1 MTRSPGQPAALQPA
15 VYKSL
20 GLNAL
25 LQQLEGKTAYSVLD
39 LGPACGVN
47 ITFWSQFGCKI
58 YVEDL
63 YRSVRPFLNEPP
75 GEDGEPVAI
84 PFPDLLPFSS
94 EARFDVI
101 LAWDLF
107 NYFHQKQLEALIS
120 YLARFCRAGTY
131 LFALM
136 SVLQQIPSDP
146 YLYRILDSER
156 MVYEARGSEM
166 RVSPR
171 YQPRDVNRLM
181 TGFTVSSSF
190 LLRHG
195 VQEYVFV
202 A

>member
-1 MTRSPGQPAALQPA
+1 MTRTPGQAAAAQPA

-25 LQQLEGKTAYSVLD
+25 LNQLEGQTGYSVLD

-47 ITFWSQFGCKI
+47 IAFWSQFGCKI
-58 YVEDL
+58 FVEDL
-63 YRSVRPFLNEPP
+63 YRSVAPYLVKGTDEEPA
-75 GEDGEPVAI
+75 EI
-84 PFPDLLPFSS
+84 PFAELLPFS
-94 EARFDVI
+94 EDVRFDVI

-107 NYFHQKQLEALIS
+107 NYLHQKQLEALIA
-120 YLARFCRAGTY
+120 YLARFCRPGTY
-131 LFALM
+131 LFALL
-136 SVLQQIPSDP
+136 SVMQQIPSEP
-146 YLYRILDSER
+146 YLYRILDNER
-156 MVYEARGSEM
+156 MVYESHSPGM

-181 TGFTVSSSF
+181 AGFNVSSSY

-195 VQEYVFV
+195 VQEYVFT